1 MHSCLRSA
9 YGCARLPA
17 AWPRQHARAAAGP
30 RARLPGERTL
40 MSPARDEE
48 ARRGAR
54 RQQPTSGRSLRDAVA
69 LRRSSGGGVLA
80 TTGVDG
86 SWSADRPSTPSAL
99 SSRRMATVRTR
110 SPCRLPRVFQF
121 ECHGVH
127 VRQARQLGG
136 GAMAECPG
144 PVYCETIACRG
155 GRRSPTASP
164 AGGGRSWAS
173 GSLDRRRISS

>member
-1 MHSCLRSA
+1 MKASHEAPRRGHELR
-9 YGCARLPA
+9 R
-17 AWPRQHARAAAGP
+17 
-30 RARLPGERTL
+30 
-40 MSPARDEE
+40 
-48 ARRGAR
+48 RRGAR
-54 RQQPTSGRSLRDAVA
+54 SQQPTTDPRRGVAVA
-69 LRRSSGGGVLA
+69 LQRASGGGGLA

-121 ECHGVH
+121 ECLGVH

-155 GRRSPTASP
+155 GRRRC
-164 AGGGRSWAS
+164 AGSS
-173 GSLDRRRISS
+173 GSPSCARRSSCRPASSGTTSRLVTLFEPSFILQCSVFF